1 MYRQCTKEKA
11 VTKQIQYEKCLLQ
24 LMKERSFED
33 ITINDIC
40 DRMGT
45 SRKSFY
51 HFFKN
56 KYGCIVALIDR
67 MFYDFMSYQIPE
79 DVDTRGY
86 PPQIS
91 RFMLYQMQ
99 IREILALLIRNDLW
113 GVMMARLVQLIE
125 ENAHDGAL
133 LPNTP
138 REDALI
144 FSFCGAMAV
153 IYNWHT
159 TGYKRSVYDL
169 ADSLTKLISPE
180 MLENW

>member
-1 MYRQCTKEKA
+1 MYRRCTLEKA
-11 VTKQIQYEKCLLQ
+11 VQTQIRYEECLIG
-24 LMKERSFED
+24 LMKHKPYEE

-51 HFFKN
+51 HFFKS
-56 KYGCIVALIDR
+56 KQGCIVALIDR
-67 MFYDFMSYQIPE
+67 MFYEFMDYPLPE
-79 DVDTRGY
+79 DVDIKGY
-86 PPQIS
+86 PPQIA
-91 RFMLYQMQ
+91 RFMLYQLNV
-99 IREILALLIRNDLW
+99 RDILDLLIRNDLW

-125 ENAHDGAL
+125 ENAHNGVV

-138 REDALI
+138 REDSLI

-159 TGYKRSVYDL
+159 TGCQRSVYEM
-169 ADSLTKLISPE
+169 ADSLVTLLSPE